1 MTQVPLRVN
10 RFWAFL
16 AIFALV
22 ATGTILGQGSD
33 AAWAKDYPSWSD
45 VQKARNNEAAKK
57 VQVAKLEALL
67 KQLEAEV
74 VATQEDAQE
83 KGEIDYDAQLA
94 DYAAA
99 DQAEQLQG

>member
-1 MTQVPLRVN
+1 MVLIGARALLSDGFGERMTQVSHRVN

-33 AAWAKDYPSWSD
+33 AAWAKDYPSWND
-45 VQKARNNEAAKK
+45 VEKAKK
-57 VQVAKLEALL
+57 SEASKKAQISRLQALL

-74 VATQEDAQE
+74 AATEKVAQE
-83 KGEIDYDAQLA
+83 KGQ
-94 DYAAA
+94 
-99 DQAEQLQG
+99 